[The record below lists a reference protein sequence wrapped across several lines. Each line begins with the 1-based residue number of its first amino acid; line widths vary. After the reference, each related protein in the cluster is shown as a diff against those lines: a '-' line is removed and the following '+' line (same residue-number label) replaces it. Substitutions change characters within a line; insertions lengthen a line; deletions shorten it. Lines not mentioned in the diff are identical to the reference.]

1 MTNVDYAVAPSNAS
15 QEYFSNIS
23 SALRLSGRLKQTA
36 KGAVLSLQRRV
47 DNTVPLLYP
56 VCVGRS
62 HVFRKRPQGVAQ
74 TLSAAKRGGA
84 ERLCDGCPCVG
95 AEEICGVP
103 SPNPCRSEDNTV
115 PLLYLC
121 RQAPPS
127 KPARKPSTKEPN
139 GVPLPAQKSQ
149 TFNLRS
155 RAQFCYREQVVLL
168 ACASSSPG
176 AVPPHPCF
184 VEPQAPLHAH
194 HAERKTK
201 TNVFEVD

>member
-1 MTNVDYAVAPSNAS
+1 M
-15 QEYFSNIS
+15 
-23 SALRLSGRLKQTA
+23 LSGRHKPLK
-36 KGAVLSLQRRV
+36 GRCYLSNGVWLTRPF
-47 DNTVPLLYP
+47 VPA
-56 VCVGRS
+56 CVGCS

-74 TLSAAKRGGA
+74 TLSAAEQGEA

-103 SPNPCRSEDNTV
+103 SPPTPV
-115 PLLYLC
+115 GAWITPPLLHTLC
-121 RQAPPS
+121 DLVSPES
-127 KPARKPSTKEPN
+127 KKC
-139 GVPLPAQKSQ
+139 Q

-155 RAQFCYREQVVLL
+155 HTQFCYRRKVVLL

-176 AVPPHPCF
+176 AVPPHPYL

-201 TNVFEVD
+201 ANVFEVD

>member
-1 MTNVDYAVAPSNAS
+1 MGW
-15 QEYFSNIS
+15 
-23 SALRLSGRLKQTA
+23 RLSGRLKQTA
-36 KGAVLSLQRRV
+36 KGAVLSLQRSV

-74 TLSAAKRGGA
+74 TLSAAKQGEA

-103 SPNPCRSEDNTV
+103 SPNPCRSVDNTV
-115 PLLYLC
+115 PSAY
-121 RQAPPS
+121 
-127 KPARKPSTKEPN
+127 
-139 GVPLPAQKSQ
+139 PLQSCLSRIKKYQ

-155 RAQFCYREQVVLL
+155 HPQFCYREQVVLP

-176 AVPPHPCF
+176 AVPPHPCL

-194 HAERKTK
+194 HTERK
-201 TNVFEVD
+201 N

>member
-23 SALRLSGRLKQTA
+23 SALGLSGRLKQTA

-62 HVFRKRPQGVAQ
+62 HVFRKRPHGVAQ

-103 SPNPCRSEDNTV
+103 SPVYPCRNEGKRHLPN
-115 PLLYLC
+115 
-121 RQAPPS
+121 Q
-127 KPARKPSTKEPN
+127 PN
-139 GVPLPAQKSQ
+139 GVPLPAQKNIKHLTYEATPNSATVNKLCFQ
-149 TFNLRS
+149 P
-155 RAQFCYREQVVLL
+155 AQIHPRIRYRRIHVL
-168 ACASSSPG
+168 
-176 AVPPHPCF
+176 
-184 VEPQAPLHAH
+184 
-194 HAERKTK
+194 
-201 TNVFEVD
+201 

>member
-1 MTNVDYAVAPSNAS
+1 MTNVSYAVAPSNAS

-103 SPNPCRSEDNTV
+103 SPNPCRSVDNTAPSAY
-115 PLLYLC
+115 PLRTRPAPKLKNVKRLTYEATPDSATVDKLC
-121 RQAPPS
+121 FQ
-127 KPARKPSTKEPN
+127 
-139 GVPLPAQKSQ
+139 PAQAHPWGGTAASM
-149 TFNLRS
+149 FC
-155 RAQFCYREQVVLL
+155 RA
-168 ACASSSPG
+168 AG
-176 AVPPHPCF
+176 AV
-184 VEPQAPLHAH
+184 ARASR
-194 HAERKTK
+194 RKK
-201 TNVFEVD
+201 N

>member
-1 MTNVDYAVAPSNAS
+1 MRPPRAMLLK
-15 QEYFSNIS
+15 NIS
-23 SALRLSGRLKQTA
+23 QIFLHALRLSGRLKQTA
-36 KGAVLSLQRRV
+36 QGAVLSLQWRV

-103 SPNPCRSEDNTV
+103 SPVYPCRNEGKRHLPNQPSG
-115 PLLYLC
+115 LLPTRL
-121 RQAPPS
+121 
-127 KPARKPSTKEPN
+127 K
-139 GVPLPAQKSQ
+139 KSQ

-155 RAQFCYREQVVLL
+155 HAQFCYREQVVLL

-176 AVPPHPCF
+176 AVPPPPYL

-194 HAERKTK
+194 LSLIHI
-201 TNVFEVD
+201 

>member
-1 MTNVDYAVAPSNAS
+1 MTNVDYAVEPSNAS

-23 SALRLSGRLKQTA
+23 SVLGAERQAHGDRRE
-36 KGAVLSLQRRV
+36 GAVLSLQRSV
-47 DNTVPLLYP
+47 DNAALLP
-56 VCVGRS
+56 QHALGCS

-74 TLSAAKRGGA
+74 TLSAAKQGEA

-95 AEEICGVP
+95 AEEICGAP
-103 SPNPCRSEDNTV
+103 SPYPCRSVDNTV
-115 PLLYLC
+115 PSAYPLRAL
-121 RQAPPS
+121 PP
-127 KPARKPSTKEPN
+127 PETK
-139 GVPLPAQKSQ
+139 KCQ

-155 RAQFCYREQVVLL
+155 HTRFCYREKVVLL

-176 AVPPHPCF
+176 AVPPHPCL

-201 TNVFEVD
+201 ANVFEVD

>member
-1 MTNVDYAVAPSNAS
+1 MTSVSYAVGASNAS

-23 SALRLSGRLKQTA
+23 SVLRLWEGAERQSQTA
-36 KGAVLSLQRRV
+36 QGAVLSPQRGV
-47 DNTVPLLYP
+47 ANTVPFAP
-56 VCVGRS
+56 ECVGCS

-74 TLSAAKRGGA
+74 MLSAAEQGEA

-95 AEEICGVP
+95 AEEICGAP
-103 SPNPCRSEDNTV
+103 SPPCPCRSVDNAV
-115 PLLYLC
+115 PSAYPL
-121 RQAPPS
+121 RVFPPPAP
-127 KPARKPSTKEPN
+127 KK
-139 GVPLPAQKSQ
+139 GQ

-155 RAQFCYREQVVLL
+155 HTQFCYRRKVVLP

-176 AVPPHPCF
+176 AVPPHPCL

-201 TNVFEVD
+201 ANVFEVD

>member
-1 MTNVDYAVAPSNAS
+1 MTNLDYAVAPSNAS

-23 SALRLSGRLKQTA
+23 SAPGLSGRLKQTA
-36 KGAVLSLQRRV
+36 KGAVLSLQWRV
-47 DNTVPLLYP
+47 NNTVPLLYP

-74 TLSAAKRGGA
+74 TLSAAKQGGA

-103 SPNPCRSEDNTV
+103 SSNPCRSVDNTV
-115 PLLYLC
+115 PSAY
-121 RQAPPS
+121 
-127 KPARKPSTKEPN
+127 
-139 GVPLPAQKSQ
+139 PLQSCLSQLKKYQ

-155 RAQFCYREQVVLL
+155 RPQFCYREQVVLP
-168 ACASSSPG
+168 ACASSPPNP
-176 AVPPHPCF
+176 VPPHPRL

>member
-139 GVPLPAQKSQ
+139 GVPLPAQKNIKHLTYEATPNSATVDKLCFQ
-149 TFNLRS
+149 P
-155 RAQFCYREQVVLL
+155 AQAHPRIRYRRIHVL
-168 ACASSSPG
+168 
-176 AVPPHPCF
+176 
-184 VEPQAPLHAH
+184 
-194 HAERKTK
+194 
-201 TNVFEVD
+201 

>member
-1 MTNVDYAVAPSNAS
+1 MGWGLLV
-15 QEYFSNIS
+15 
-23 SALRLSGRLKQTA
+23 GKLKQTA
-36 KGAVLSLQRRV
+36 QGAVLSLQRRV

-103 SPNPCRSEDNTV
+103 SPNLCRSVDDTTPSAC
-115 PLLYLC
+115 PLRARL
-121 RQAPPS
+121 PP
-127 KPARKPSTKEPN
+127 N
-139 GVPLPAQKSQ
+139 PAQKNIKHLTYEAMPNSATVNKLCFQ
-149 TFNLRS
+149 P
-155 RAQFCYREQVVLL
+155 AQAHPRIRYRRIRH
-168 ACASSSPG
+168 S
-176 AVPPHPCF
+176 
-184 VEPQAPLHAH
+184 EPQAPLHAH

-201 TNVFEVD
+201 TYVFEVD